1 LREEIGPGREE
12 ANGRRLKRHAP
23 RAGAW
28 IAVPAQPRPADT
40 WFFCET
46 PRDTKPYQP
55 ECCKNPSTKESAES
69 AKEALWRHLEE
80 AKYPLAR
87 TPLVSTLGQTW
98 DCRIY
103 VKKTPLTMPPG
114 RPLRGSAMQ
123 TDGQMLSVFHEQQ
136 REIALPTRFY
146 PRSWKLLVKIITRV
160 SLIFLPEPRDA
171 SSTKVRD
178 AS

>member
-1 LREEIGPGREE
+1 MKKRTNNGCSATVYHPSFLMDLMDRSLREEIGPGREE

-46 PRDTKPYQP
+46 PQDTKPYQP
-55 ECCKNPSTKESAES
+55 ECCKNPSTKESGGS

-103 VKKTPLTMPPG
+103 VKKTPLTTPPG
-114 RPLRGSAMQ
+114 RPLRGSAMHN
-123 TDGQMLSVFHEQQ
+123 GWANALALS
-136 REIALPTRFY
+136 
-146 PRSWKLLVKIITRV
+146 
-160 SLIFLPEPRDA
+160 
-171 SSTKVRD
+171 
-178 AS
+178 